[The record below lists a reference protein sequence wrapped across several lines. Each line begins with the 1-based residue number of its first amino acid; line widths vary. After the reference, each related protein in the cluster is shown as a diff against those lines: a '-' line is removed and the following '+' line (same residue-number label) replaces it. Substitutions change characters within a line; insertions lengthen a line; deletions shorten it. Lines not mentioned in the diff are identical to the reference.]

1 MVHTRW
7 MLTKDLD
14 FVTLIETK
22 GNEYYTSRDDMM
34 KLLRK
39 RSVVA
44 MVAIEGENEDNGEI
58 VGFVIY
64 ELMNRRIQL
73 HNLVVSQKHRKKGI
87 GSILIDK
94 LKEKL
99 SKRNKISAEVRE
111 TNLQVQMFLKSK
123 DFNAVEMLR
132 NYFLDTGED
141 AFVMSYVLK

>member
-1 MVHTRW
+1 